1 MKLKLI
7 PETERIIYILGLI
20 LLGGF
25 LLLFF
30 LYHTG
35 LFNPAETLP
44 GCSFLLITGHYC
56 PGCGGTRAVMAL
68 IQGDIISSLRWHP
81 IVLYAGIWYLFF
93 LGSHTIC
100 MFRTTSL
107 HYKKEELKN
116 VPLRKKRT
124 FLYNKKE
131 TPVSQGFLSRIHGM
145 KFRVSY
151 VYIGLALLMLQW
163 VAKNILNRPY
173 LF

>member
-1 MKLKLI
+1 MKKTKLQSI

-30 LYHTG
+30 LYHIG

-68 IQGDIISSLRWHP
+68 IQGDIIGSFRWHP

-93 LGSHTIC
+93 LSSHTIC
-100 MFRTTSL
+100 MLRTASL
-107 HYKKEELKN
+107 HCNE
-116 VPLRKKRT
+116 
-124 FLYNKKE
+124 KE
-131 TPVSQGFLSRIHGM
+131 TPAKQGFLSRIHGM